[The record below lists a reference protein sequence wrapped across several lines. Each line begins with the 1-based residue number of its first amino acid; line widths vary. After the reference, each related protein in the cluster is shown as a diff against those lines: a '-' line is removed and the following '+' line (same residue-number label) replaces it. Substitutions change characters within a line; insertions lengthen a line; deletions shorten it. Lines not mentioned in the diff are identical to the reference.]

1 MDNQIADGDI
11 EDCRHLWTE
20 MLDDINNTEDCGCG
34 VNVCMDCG
42 AEFATKG
49 DM

>member
-1 MDNQIADGDI
+1 MIEQTTSGDNDY
-11 EDCRHLWTE
+11 CRHLWTE
-20 MLDDINNTEDCGCG
+20 MLDDINDTENCGCG

-42 AEFATKG
+42 AEFDTKG